1 MLPGAPSCGSKVFT
15 FYVKPRE
22 SFYVLRKTH
31 PKVFTFYVKFAQ
43 SFCRSARGASLA
55 RRARRGAIDL
65 AFARRPASAGLGLG
79 TRLCPFHVKPAE
91 SFYVLRKNCD
101 TAAMNTIFSAAMI
114 LFIFGM
120 VIYLTKD
127 L

>member
-1 MLPGAPSCGSKVFT
+1 M
-15 FYVKPRE
+15 FYVKP
-22 SFYVLRKTH
+22 
-31 PKVFTFYVKFAQ
+31 
-43 SFCRSARGASLA
+43 G
-55 RRARRGAIDL
+55 
-65 AFARRPASAGLGLG
+65 
-79 TRLCPFHVKPAE
+79 E